1 MVMPSLLFLHQTICL
16 SIASPKSSNSQ
27 TNNPTTSTM
36 ECGHD
41 IWRTWAM
48 LWYFHIGPGLV
59 LWVKR
64 GLAKLNRNYLA
75 IRKWPKDWE
84 ASTHLTRSH
93 GSSNWWRRF
102 KVPSQHW
109 RVSPFPHLP
118 HKRIGIGPIF
128 SLAQV
133 TRLRGSLGLPS
144 TLLRWAIT
152 IARSLSVASSR
163 NSRQPFKSWT
173 WRMML
178 WGNDLIPSN
187 MMSRRLRKVTK
198 DDLLL
203 VADDVVV
210 YDLSLRGLVSKKAE
224 SKN

>member
-1 MVMPSLLFLHQTICL
+1 MTMPSLLFLHQRIRL
-16 SIASPKSSNSQ
+16 SITSPKSSNSQ
-27 TNNPTTSTM
+27 TNNLTTSTM

-41 IWRTWAM
+41 IWRIWAM

-59 LWVKR
+59 LRVKR
-64 GLAKLNRNYLA
+64 GPAKLNRNYLA
-75 IRKWPKDWE
+75 IRKWPKNWE
-84 ASTHLTRSH
+84 ASTDLTRSH

-118 HKRIGIGPIF
+118 HQRIGISPIF
-128 SLAQV
+128 SLAPGCK
-133 TRLRGSLGLPS
+133 LIGSLGLLS

-152 IARSLSVASSR
+152 TARSPSAASLG
-163 NSRQPFKSWT
+163 NSQQPFKSWT

-178 WGNDLIPSN
+178 WGNDLIPSS